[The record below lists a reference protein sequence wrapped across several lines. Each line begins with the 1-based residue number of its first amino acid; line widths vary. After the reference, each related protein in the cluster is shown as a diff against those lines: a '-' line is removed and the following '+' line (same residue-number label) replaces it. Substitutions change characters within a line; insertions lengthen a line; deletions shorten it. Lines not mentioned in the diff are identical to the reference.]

1 LDCFWIGITDDA
13 QNRKEAIMLKRWS
26 IGSLVIALVVL
37 MVVPAA
43 SAGRHGTDRPFK
55 ASFAGE
61 VHWETPGDFPS
72 ECTEVT
78 TVADAFG
85 KATHMGRTALM
96 SSHCPA
102 EDSEHERYDGRLTL
116 TAANGD
122 RLYAMYDYPAID
134 EGDPVIFTG
143 GTGRFKNATGQA
155 TWVYDVELTFRDDCD
170 PVTDP
175 IMCLTNSPWNSTLT
189 GTISY

>member
-1 LDCFWIGITDDA
+1 
-13 QNRKEAIMLKRWS
+13 MLKRWS

-37 MVVPAA
+37 MAVPAA

-55 ASFAGE
+55 ASFTGE
-61 VHWETPGDFPS
+61 ARWEWPGDFPS
-72 ECTEVT
+72 GCDEVT
-78 TVADAFG
+78 TVTNAFG

-102 EDSEHERYDGRLTL
+102 QDSEHERYDGRLTL

-134 EGDPVIFTG
+134 EGDPVIFNG

-155 TWVYDVELTFRDDCD
+155 TWVYDVMPVLLDEELWDEAGCVNPEEDFA
-170 PVTDP
+170 
-175 IMCLTNSPWNSTLT
+175 CLDFSVPWQWSSTLT